1 MNQKH
6 KILIIEDDHDLVE
19 AMTLILESR
28 DYQVVR
34 AYNTETGVKMI
45 KEEKPDVV
53 ILDVMFGSK
62 GKTNGFDLALKV
74 RQDRSIATVPILML
88 TSINDVYPG
97 FNFLP
102 DTDEEFLPVDEFIK
116 KPAQSDEL
124 IEKVK
129 KLLQAKTSKWA
140 DWPKRKEIDLD

>member
-19 AMTLILESR
+19 AMTLILKSR

-62 GKTNGFDLALKV
+62 GRTKGFDLALKV
-74 RQDRSIATVPILML
+74 RQDKNTARVPILML
-88 TSINDVYPG
+88 TSINEVYPG
-97 FNFLP
+97 FNFSP
-102 DTDEEFLPVDEFIK
+102 DTDEEFLPVDEFLK
-116 KPAQSDEL
+116 KPAQSEEL

-129 KLLQAKTSKWA
+129 KLLQTKTSKWA